1 MPFADKIAVVTGVRT
16 DPNGRVWVRRR
27 GNDAEERGP
36 IDLMTD
42 GGRYIGTVV
51 MQDLP
56 WAVSQS
62 GLAAYV
68 EEDDN
73 GVESVVVRR
82 LPDAW
87 K

>member
-1 MPFADKIAVVTGVRT
+1 MTGVRT
-16 DPNGRVWVRRR
+16 DPSGRVWVRRR
-27 GNDAEERGP
+27 GNDAKERGP

-42 GGRYIGTVV
+42 SGRYIGTIV
-51 MQDLP
+51 MQELL